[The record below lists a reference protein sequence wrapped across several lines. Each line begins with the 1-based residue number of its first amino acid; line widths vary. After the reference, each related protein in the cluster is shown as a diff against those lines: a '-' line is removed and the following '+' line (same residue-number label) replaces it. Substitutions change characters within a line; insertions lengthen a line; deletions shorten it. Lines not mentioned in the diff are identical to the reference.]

1 MSDPIFLLLLVGL
14 PVISQMVAGRL
25 RARFARFSRDPMPLS
40 GREVAERMLAENGLT
55 DVKIISTGGQLTD
68 HYNPRDKTVNLS
80 EVVYSR
86 SNVAAAAVAAHECGH
101 AIQHATR
108 YPFLTARSKL
118 VPLLKLSNTVLPLL
132 AFGGS
137 GLFAYMGSSLLAY
150 GFIGILAM
158 PALFS
163 LVTLPVEFDASRRAL
178 DWMEGTGLAA
188 GAKQAGAKNAL
199 FWAAMTYVVAALGS
213 IAQVLYFARFFLRRR

>member
-1 MSDPIFLLLLVGL
+1 MDPLILILMIGL
-14 PVISQMVAGRL
+14 PLISQLVSRQL
-25 RARFARFSRDPMPLS
+25 RARFVRFSRDPMPLS
-40 GREVAERMLAENGLT
+40 GREVAERMLAERGIH
-55 DVKIISTGGQLTD
+55 DVKIISTRGQLTD

-80 EVVYSR
+80 EVVYNQ
-86 SNVAAAAVAAHECGH
+86 SNVAAAAVAAHEVGH
-101 AIQHATR
+101 AVQHATR

-118 VPLLKLSNTVLPLL
+118 VPLLKLSNMALPFL

-137 GLFAYMGSSLLAY
+137 GLFAYMGSPLLAY
-150 GFIGILAM
+150 AFIGLLAA

-178 DWMEGTGLAA
+178 EWMEESGLAM
-188 GAKQAGAKNAL
+188 GRQHGGAKNAL